1 MSYINILS
9 NHLLNII
16 KRLPNSVNNLLPRNS
31 SSKEIFDNTK
41 EDYQKALDKSGYKTK
56 PLYKENNNKGN
67 SKENYSKNNT
77 SNKQGKYK
85 IIWFNHLTTK
95 VSSRTLLKVS

>member
-31 SSKEIFDNTK
+31 SSKETFGNTK

-56 PLYKENNNKGN
+56 LLYKENNNNSN

-77 SNKQGKYK
+77 SRKYK

-95 VSSRTLLKVS
+95 VSS